1 MRNQAAPTY
10 QLFGEFLALSWAD
23 SHESMLGLRMLR
35 EACPCAHCRGE
46 PDLLGRRI
54 MPAQQDQHGESSYQ
68 VTALS
73 PVGLYG
79 IQFTWGDG
87 HYTGIYTFE
96 YLRRL
101 CDCDICRAESET
113 AAP

>member
-1 MRNQAAPTY
+1 MQKQPPTY
-10 QLFGEFLALSWAD
+10 QLFGDFLAFSWAD
-23 SHESMLGLRMLR
+23 GHESMLSLRMLR

-46 PDLLGRRI
+46 PDLLGR
-54 MPAQQDQHGESSYQ
+54 MLKPVQQDLHGESSYQ
-68 VTALS
+68 LSGMS
-73 PVGLYG
+73 PVGHYG
-79 IQFTWGDG
+79 VQLSWRDG

-101 CDCDICRAESET
+101 CDCDICRAEAKT